1 MGFLVVTGRQHI
13 KTFTKFEK
21 VFTWFSSNDSRPAF
35 DVTFFQIVRTGL
47 AGRNEGGDIGVFDGD
62 QVEHGVRG

>member
-1 MGFLVVTGRQHI
+1 M
-13 KTFTKFEK
+13 
-21 VFTWFSSNDSRPAF
+21 FTWFSSNDSRPAF